1 MGRETRLQ
9 KYEHLEAKVR
19 DFRGKGWKLK
29 HICRELDIPYEHLR
43 YLLRIWNVH
52 PAHTKGYANGGIM
65 NGVYVNLDD
74 ETHTMLKKE
83 AELSRVP
90 ISRLA
95 CNIIHSY
102 LKELKL

>member
-1 MGRETRLQ
+1 VTRETRLQ
-9 KYEHLEAKVR
+9 KYEHLESKVR
-19 DFRGKGWKLK
+19 DLRGKGWKLK
-29 HICRELDIPYEHLR
+29 HLCRELEIPYEHLR

-74 ETHTMLKKE
+74 DTHFLLKNR
-83 AELSRVP
+83 AELCRVP

-95 CNIIHSY
+95 SDIIRGY